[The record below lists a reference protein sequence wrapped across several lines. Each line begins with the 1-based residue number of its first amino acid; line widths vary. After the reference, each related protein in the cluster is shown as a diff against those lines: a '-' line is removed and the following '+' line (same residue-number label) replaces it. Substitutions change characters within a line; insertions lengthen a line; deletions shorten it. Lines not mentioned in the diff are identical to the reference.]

1 MNNIEELRKK
11 FGEEYQYSQDVYSK
25 LQELYT
31 SMNSI
36 SPEKT
41 PDGKQTP

>member
-1 MNNIEELRKK
+1 MDMMEQLRKK

-36 SPEKT
+36 SPEKKNT
-41 PDGKQTP
+41 R